1 MAPGGANVA
10 KHRIRPACAPPCYWS
25 NVLVSNKQCATSFWC
40 VALLLAC
47 SSAFRCNIGKHAILA
62 VLFSNARTQKMAQYT
77 EDMFSAGQLYTIPT
91 MTMAMVQLIIMRT
104 SLSTDMC
111 FFSVIC

>member
-1 MAPGGANVA
+1 
-10 KHRIRPACAPPCYWS
+10 
-25 NVLVSNKQCATSFWC
+25 
-40 VALLLAC
+40 
-47 SSAFRCNIGKHAILA
+47 
-62 VLFSNARTQKMAQYT
+62 MAQYT